1 MNDLVLVER
10 DGPIATVVLNRADKL
25 NALTREMWQGL
36 GDAVRSLSADDSLRC
51 IILRGAGEKSFSPG
65 NDIAEFASVRSNKAQ
80 AIAYGRIMHATAQA
94 LDDCR
99 HPLVAQIHGICVG
112 GGLEIAALC
121 DLRICGAGSRFGAPI
136 KNLGLVMA
144 YAEMAPLV
152 RLVGAA
158 SRWRSCSKAACST
171 LPRRRTRARHAH
183 RCRRPGGRRGAR
195 DRAAH
200 RRRRAADR
208 ALAQAVRAPPGRP
221 AAAHGCRARSLL
233 RLLRHRRLPHRLPG
247 VPRQGEA
254 AVRGAIGGSTVAAEA
269 GEGRIFHTESAGEHR
284 EHREFG
290 EHRESSAERD
300 RVPVFLC
307 VLCVLCVQAE
317 PHVHD
322 CMLRLLVHEA
332 DRGRIFHTE
341 SAESTEGTRKSR
353 LQRELRD
360 PSFLRVL
367 RVLCVKQNVTPMPE
381 CNR

>member
-36 GDAVRSLSADDSLRC
+36 GDAVSSLSADDSLRC

-152 RLVGAA
+152 RLVG
-158 SRWRSCSKAACST
+158 RSIALEILLEGRVFDAQEAKDKG
-171 LPRRRTRARHAH
+171 LVTRI
-183 RCRRPGGRRGAR
+183 
-195 DRAAH
+195 
-200 RRRRAADR
+200 
-208 ALAQAVRAPPGRP
+208 
-221 AAAHGCRARSLL
+221 
-233 RLLRHRRLPHRLPG
+233 
-247 VPRQGEA
+247 VPDDQ
-254 AVRGAIGGSTVAAEA
+254 VAAEA
-269 GEGRIFHTESAGEHR
+269 RATAQRIADGAPLTARWHKQFARRLADPKPLTD
-284 EHREFG
+284 
-290 EHRESSAERD
+290 AEREACFD
-300 RVPVFLC
+300 CFDTEDFRIGYQAFLAKSKPQF
-307 VLCVLCVQAE
+307 V
-317 PHVHD
+317 
-322 CMLRLLVHEA
+322 
-332 DRGRIFHTE
+332 GR
-341 SAESTEGTRKSR
+341 
-353 LQRELRD
+353 
-360 PSFLRVL
+360 
-367 RVLCVKQNVTPMPE
+367 
-381 CNR
+381 